1 MAIFKVITST
11 DGTSIG
17 HATPQKLEDYLKYE
31 QENGSFLLDE
41 NGERIRRTP
50 FVTAQNASAEDFSGS
65 CRMLSASF
73 DTCNDYDSLKYKHYV
88 QGFPPEDN
96 ELMTRE
102 KCHALGVE
110 LAQTLFPDFPVLV
123 VSHFNQEVENTGEY
137 HWHNHF
143 IVYNCAV
150 TDGHKLDTS
159 RTSLWAQKYFVVAQA
174 NGNGLTKKGLV
185 LDKDGR
191 ILPSTMPDKIDI
203 TERNVQKRGQA
214 QLDKSNRSLPPD
226 QIKQRT
232 FLTQKAELRFAVKM
246 AQSRSTD
253 YVSFKKY
260 LLDVYGV
267 KVKESRGSISF
278 LHPERNTV
286 TGWVR
291 GKKLGEA
298 YTKES
303 ITNAINEQRNRTA
316 DFRRKAAEAGEHT
329 SRSFASGN
337 AVIGAGGTVSSDADT
352 AEQRKQRLDRYYDLY
367 KTIFE
372 ANARSD
378 GKAYRAVT
386 EDTGAVTEDA
396 GSDERYD
403 AVNIGESG
411 QDDSIKQ
418 GIARSDTSASTED
431 MHRSSGKHGVKH

>member
-31 QENGSFLLDE
+31 QENGKFKLDE
-41 NGERIRRTP
+41 NGERIQRTS
-50 FVTAQNASAEDFSGS
+50 FVTAQNASAEDFAGS
-65 CRMLSASF
+65 CRMLSSSF

-96 ELMTRE
+96 ELMSRE
-102 KCHALGVE
+102 KCHALGTE

-123 VSHFNQEVENTGEY
+123 VSHFDQEIEGTGEY

-143 IVYNCAV
+143 IVYNCSV

-174 NGNGLTKKGLV
+174 NGNGLTQKGLV

-191 ILPSTMPDKIDI
+191 IRPSTMPDKLDV
-203 TERNVQKRGQA
+203 TERHIQKNGQSR
-214 QLDKSNRSLPPD
+214 LDDKNKKLLPE
-226 QIKQRT
+226 QIKQRR

-246 AQSRSTD
+246 AQTACKD
-253 YVSFKKY
+253 YNSFKAY
-260 LLDVYGV
+260 LNDVYGV
-267 KVKESRGSISF
+267 KVKESRGSISY
-278 LHPERNTV
+278 LHPERNSV

-303 ITNAINEQRNRTA
+303 IENGFIQQRNRTA
-316 DFRRKAAEAGEHT
+316 DLGGAAAERTQHTAGAVTAGHT
-329 SRSFASGN
+329 DLGADSTAQSAASE
-337 AVIGAGGTVSSDADT
+337 DQ
-352 AEQRKQRLDRYYDLY
+352 QRKQRLDRYFELY
-367 KTIFE
+367 QAIFAAGADGSTAATNGG
-372 ANARSD
+372 ANAQQTADRAD
-378 GKAYRAVT
+378 GRTVGKGGHD
-386 EDTGAVTEDA
+386 ESIEHGATA
-396 GSDERYD
+396 
-403 AVNIGESG
+403 A
-411 QDDSIKQ
+411 
-418 GIARSDTSASTED
+418 DTSTSSED
-431 MHRSSGKHGVKH
+431 MHRSGGKHGVKH